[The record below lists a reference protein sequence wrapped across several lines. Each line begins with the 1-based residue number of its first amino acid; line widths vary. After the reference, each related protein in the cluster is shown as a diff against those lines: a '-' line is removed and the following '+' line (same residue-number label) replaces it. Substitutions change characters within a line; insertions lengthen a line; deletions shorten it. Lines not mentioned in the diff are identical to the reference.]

1 MNGVRRSRL
10 AVRTCPECTAE
21 TLVSNGAFWM
31 CSSCRYAVTS
41 MALAIDRTATEASLR
56 SQERS
61 PSRST
66 QDRISPAEDRVEV
79 EPAWSVR

>member
-41 MALAIDRTATEASLR
+41 MALAMDRAVTEASLR
-56 SQERS
+56 SPERS
-61 PSRST
+61 HSRNT
-66 QDRISPAEDRVEV
+66 QARISHPEDRVEAG
-79 EPAWSVR
+79 PAWSGR